1 MSVCVVTY
9 SLHDLRTYGFFVAL
23 YFTIY
28 HNKIIFNNSGAPKHD
43 IIKEKNKE
51 ELMLHIQEIQKNP
64 DGLAFEKKLDLAKEL
79 KERNPEIL
87 DVQDI
92 VASGKVQYE
101 DGLYFLDYDLSYTI
115 TLTSSRSMEPVEL
128 KESYLVNEI
137 FMEEGQTA
145 SQDMIDQ
152 DLVLPIENG
161 EINVSE
167 SVADN
172 ILLNIPLKILT
183 AEEEAGQGF
192 LSGQDWQVM
201 TEEEFAAAQE
211 AQKEKNNPFAGLQG
225 LFDE

>member
-1 MSVCVVTY
+1 
-9 SLHDLRTYGFFVAL
+9 
-23 YFTIY
+23 
-28 HNKIIFNNSGAPKHD
+28 
-43 IIKEKNKE
+43 
-51 ELMLHIQEIQKNP
+51 MLHIQEIRKNP
-64 DGLAFEKKLDLAKEL
+64 DGLAFEKKL
-79 KERNPEIL
+79 
-87 DVQDI
+87 
-92 VASGKVQYE
+92 YE

-115 TLTSSRSMEPVEL
+115 TLTSSRSMEPVEF

-137 FMEEGQTA
+137 FMEEGQAA

-161 EINVSE
+161 EINVAE

-172 ILLNIPLKILT
+172 ILMNIPLKILT

>member
-1 MSVCVVTY
+1 
-9 SLHDLRTYGFFVAL
+9 
-23 YFTIY
+23 
-28 HNKIIFNNSGAPKHD
+28 
-43 IIKEKNKE
+43 
-51 ELMLHIQEIQKNP
+51 MLHIQEIRKNP
-64 DGLAFEKKLDLAKEL
+64 DGLAFEKKMDLAEEL

-92 VASGKVQYE
+92 VAKGKVQYE

-137 FMEEGQTA
+137 FMEEGQAA

-161 EINVSE
+161 EINIAE

-172 ILLNIPLKILT
+172 ILMDIPLKILT

-192 LSGQDWQVM
+192 LSGQDWQVNSPLPRKLKKRRTILSPVCKDCLM
-201 TEEEFAAAQE
+201 NNSC
-211 AQKEKNNPFAGLQG
+211 KNFENNLRI
-225 LFDE
+225 

>member
-1 MSVCVVTY
+1 M
-9 SLHDLRTYGFFVAL
+9 L
-23 YFTIY
+23 
-28 HNKIIFNNSGAPKHD
+28 KHD

-51 ELMLHIQEIQKNP
+51 ELMLHIQEIRKNP
-64 DGLAFEKKLDLAKEL
+64 EGLDFEKKLDLAEEL

-92 VASGKVQYE
+92 VAKGKVQYE

-137 FMEEGQTA
+137 FMEEGQAA

>member
-1 MSVCVVTY
+1 
-9 SLHDLRTYGFFVAL
+9 
-23 YFTIY
+23 
-28 HNKIIFNNSGAPKHD
+28 
-43 IIKEKNKE
+43 
-51 ELMLHIQEIQKNP
+51 MLHIQEIRKNP
-64 DGLAFEKKLDLAKEL
+64 DGLAFEKKLDLL

-92 VASGKVQYE
+92 VAKGKVQYE

-137 FMEEGQTA
+137 FMEEGQA
-145 SQDMIDQ
+145 PSQELIDQ
-152 DLVLPIENG
+152 DLVLPIEDG
-161 EINVSE
+161 EINIAE

-172 ILLNIPLKILT
+172 ILMNIPLKILT

-201 TEEEFAAAQE
+201 TEEEFATAQE

>member
-1 MSVCVVTY
+1 
-9 SLHDLRTYGFFVAL
+9 
-23 YFTIY
+23 
-28 HNKIIFNNSGAPKHD
+28 
-43 IIKEKNKE
+43 
-51 ELMLHIQEIQKNP
+51 MLHIQEIRKNP
-64 DGLAFEKKLDLAKEL
+64 DGLAFEKKLDLEEEL

-92 VASGKVQYE
+92 IAKGKVQYE

-137 FMEEGQTA
+137 FMEEGQA
-145 SQDMIDQ
+145 
-152 DLVLPIENG
+152 
-161 EINVSE
+161 
-167 SVADN
+167 
-172 ILLNIPLKILT
+172 LT